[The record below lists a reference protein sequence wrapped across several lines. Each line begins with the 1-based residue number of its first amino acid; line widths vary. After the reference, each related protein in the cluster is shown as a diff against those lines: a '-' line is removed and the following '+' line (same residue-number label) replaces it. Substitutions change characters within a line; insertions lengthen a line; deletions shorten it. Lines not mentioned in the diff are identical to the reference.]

1 TWLCTY
7 APKLMGYAE
16 LLLRPGRAAPY
27 GGRGAV
33 LRGAGAE
40 ILFTTLLDPVSLL
53 NKALVLI
60 ALPFGRQGGWG
71 VQRRE
76 ARGLRLR
83 EALRRLWPHT
93 LLGVLLLLALGL
105 HSLGALLW
113 GLPFLLGLA
122 LAVPF
127 GLLTAGPRFSALLR
141 RHGIA
146 ATPEERAGG
155 LG

>member
-1 TWLCTY
+1 
-7 APKLMGYAE
+7 M
-16 LLLRPGRAAPY
+16 
-27 GGRGAV
+27 
-33 LRGAGAE
+33 
-40 ILFTTLLDPVSLL
+40 
-53 NKALVLI
+53 
-60 ALPFGRQGGWG
+60 
-71 VQRRE
+71 
-76 ARGLRLR
+76 R

-141 RHGIA
+141 RHGRDGVPLYLLYPPGGGEPAVLPQILTEATLRA
-146 ATPEERAGG
+146 ALGG
-155 LG
+155 T